1 MKLYIPALKPRP
13 KAPDPVL
20 VLVYHE
26 PGEDDSRVRQ
36 IAAALGAAAVTI
48 GQLRSARL
56 GPGDSVALLMPM
68 RGGHYH
74 EVEEVALSRGAS
86 WLGRMPPQLTARAIV
101 RAARARGC
109 GSVSLYYWRA
119 KRFAE
124 EQEED
129 VREIARLVEAA
140 GLEVA
145 ECGECVAPL
154 SLLGGRLLE
163 GAAELARKCSARLLE
178 PLAYLV
184 EPSDLLEW
192 LGLASRT

>member
-1 MKLYIPALKPRP
+1 M
-13 KAPDPVL
+13 L

-26 PGEDDSRVRQ
+26 PGGDDSRVRQ
-36 IAAALGAAAVTI
+36 IAAALGATAMTI
-48 GQLRSARL
+48 GQLRSAGL

-74 EVEEVALSRGAS
+74 EVEEVVLSRGAS
-86 WLGRMPPQLTARAIV
+86 WLGRMPPSLTARAV
-101 RAARARGC
+101 ARAARARGC
-109 GSVSLYYWRA
+109 GSVTLYYWRA
-119 KRFAE
+119 RRFAE

-129 VREIARLVEAA
+129 VREIARLLEEG
-140 GLEVA
+140 GLRVA

-163 GAAELARKCSARLLE
+163 EAAELARRCSARLLE

-192 LGLASRT
+192 LGPASRA